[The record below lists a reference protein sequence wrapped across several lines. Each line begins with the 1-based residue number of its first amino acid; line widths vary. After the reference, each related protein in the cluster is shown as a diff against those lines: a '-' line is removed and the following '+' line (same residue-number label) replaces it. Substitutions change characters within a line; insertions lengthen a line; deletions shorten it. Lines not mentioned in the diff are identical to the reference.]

1 MKSTP
6 MEVNWK
12 KNLVF
17 VGISQFLAMV
27 GFGCCM
33 PFIPLLMRNTLNI
46 TDDSVRGVFV
56 SAYYF
61 ASMISLC
68 VATTVWGMLA
78 DKFGRKIML
87 LRASYGAAIFYPML
101 AFAPNVWVL
110 ITIRFFCSFFSG
122 TVNPAQ
128 TLLVSTTP
136 SDKHGFVLGTLST
149 STWSGNMLGYLA
161 GGLIVHYT
169 HDNYKIAFL
178 TCGVIYLISGLLV
191 HLFVRE
197 NFVRPAKTAADG
209 KAAKPKY
216 KFRDLATPAVIWLL
230 VMFLLMGIS
239 RRIEQPFLA
248 EQVRAVH
255 GDEGAAFFTGIIS
268 AAAALGGV
276 ISGILIGHLCDRMPP
291 RKLLIPILVLS
302 GVATVVQA
310 IAKDIPLDF
319 TIGTYHI
326 SCFKVEPGC
335 TWEEAAKNGMY
346 HISCIKGIWV
356 LIVARFFTYLAAG
369 GLQPV
374 LQVMLT
380 KVTPPELKGTFFG
393 WSGSVNTA
401 GGIVCS
407 FFSAGIAYTWGV
419 RGIFLAAATLMFLM
433 IPLTFPT
440 VRACLKEYRCDPDAT
455 AKDLREK
462 KIA

>member
-1 MKSTP
+1 MSG
-6 MEVNWK
+6 EVPLAINWK

-17 VGISQFLAMV
+17 VGISQFLAMI

-33 PFIPLLMRNTLNI
+33 PFIPLLMRNSLHI
-46 TDDSVRGVFV
+46 ADDHVRGVFV
-56 SAYYF
+56 AAYYF
-61 ASMISLC
+61 AGMVSLC
-68 VATTVWGMLA
+68 VATTVWGILA
-78 DKFGRKIML
+78 DRFGRKIML

-169 HDNYKIAFL
+169 HDNYKVAFL

-191 HLFVRE
+191 HIFAKE
-197 NFVRPAKTAADG
+197 NFVRPVRTTSDG
-209 KAAKPKY
+209 KKAAPKY
-216 KFRDLATPAVIWLL
+216 RFRDLATPAVIWLL

-248 EQVRAVH
+248 EQVRVVQ
-255 GDEGAAFFTGIIS
+255 GDDGAAFFTGIIS

-291 RKLLIPILVLS
+291 RKLLIPILLLS

-310 IAKDIPLDF
+310 LAKDIPLEL
-319 TIGTYHI
+319 TIGT
-326 SCFKVEPGC
+326 
-335 TWEEAAKNGMY
+335 Y

-356 LIVARFFTYLAAG
+356 LIAARFFTYLAAG

-407 FFSAGIAYTWGV
+407 FFSAGIAYAYGV
-419 RGIFLAAATLMFLM
+419 RGIFLAAAALMFLM

-462 KIA
+462 KA

>member
-1 MKSTP
+1 MEETP
-6 MEVNWK
+6 RLAVNWK

-17 VGISQFLAMV
+17 IGLSQFLAMV

-33 PFIPLLMRNTLNI
+33 PFIPLLLRENLHI
-46 TDDSVRGVFV
+46 TDDHIRGVFV
-56 SAYYF
+56 SAYYL
-61 ASMISLC
+61 AGMLSLC

-78 DKFGRKIML
+78 DRFGRKIML
-87 LRASYGAAIFYPML
+87 LRASYAAAIFYPLL

-110 ITIRFFCSFFSG
+110 IGIRFVCSFFSG

-136 SDKHGFVLGTLST
+136 EEKHGFVLGALST

-161 GGLIVHYT
+161 GGMIVHYF
-169 HDNYKIAFL
+169 NYRAAFM

-191 HLFVRE
+191 HIFVRE
-197 NFVRPAKTAADG
+197 NFVKPVKKPSEG
-209 KAAKPKY
+209 KAETAQKHR
-216 KFRDLATPAVIWLL
+216 FRDLATPAVVWLL
-230 VMFLLMGIS
+230 TMFLLMGIS

-255 GDEGAAFFTGIIS
+255 GDAGAGFWTGIIS

-276 ISGILIGHLCDRMPP
+276 ISGILIGYLCDRMPP
-291 RKLLIPILVLS
+291 RKLLIPVLAVS
-302 GVATVVQA
+302 GTMTTLQA
-310 IAKDIPLDF
+310 LAP
-319 TIGTYHI
+319 TI
-326 SCFKVEPGC
+326 E
-335 TWEEAAKNGMY
+335 
-346 HISCIKGIWV
+346 V
-356 LIVARFFTYLAAG
+356 LIAARFCTYLAAG

-393 WSGSVNTA
+393 WSGSVSTA
-401 GGIVCS
+401 GGIICS
-407 FFSAGIAYTWGV
+407 FISAGIAFYIGV
-419 RGIFLAAATLMFLM
+419 RGIFMAAALMMFLM
-433 IPLTFPT
+433 VPLTIPT
-440 VRACLKEYRCDPDAT
+440 VRACLREYRVDPDAT

-462 KIA
+462 KA

>member
-1 MKSTP
+1 
-6 MEVNWK
+6 MEAALGLAVNWK

-17 VGISQFLAMV
+17 IGISQFLAMV

-33 PFIPLLMRNTLNI
+33 PFIPLLLRENLHI
-46 TDDSVRGVFV
+46 VDDHVRGVFV
-56 SAYYF
+56 SAYYL
-61 ASMISLC
+61 AGMLSLC

-78 DKFGRKIML
+78 DRFGRKIML

-110 ITIRFFCSFFSG
+110 IGIRFVCSFFSG

-136 SDKHGFVLGTLST
+136 EDKHGFVLGALST
-149 STWSGNMLGYLA
+149 STWSGNMLGYLT
-161 GGLIVHYT
+161 GGLIVHYFDYRT
-169 HDNYKIAFL
+169 AFL

-191 HLFVRE
+191 HIFVRE
-197 NFVRPAKTAADG
+197 NFVRPAKKTASAKTAA
-209 KAAKPKY
+209 PKHR
-216 KFRDLATPAVIWLL
+216 FRDLATPAVIWLL

-248 EQVRAVH
+248 EQVRVVH
-255 GDEGAAFFTGIIS
+255 GDAGAGFWTGMIS
-268 AAAALGGV
+268 AGAALGGV
-276 ISGILIGHLCDRMPP
+276 ISGILIGYLCDRMPP
-291 RKLLIPILVLS
+291 RKLLIPVLLLS
-302 GVATVVQA
+302 GTATVVQA
-310 IAKDIPLDF
+310 LSP
-319 TIGTYHI
+319 
-326 SCFKVEPGC
+326 
-335 TWEEAAKNGMY
+335 N
-346 HISCIKGIWV
+346 IWV
-356 LIVARFFTYLAAG
+356 LIAARFFTYLAAG

-380 KVTPPELKGTFFG
+380 KVTAPELKGTFFG

-407 FFSAGIAYTWGV
+407 FLSAGIVYYIGV
-419 RGIFLAAATLMFLM
+419 RGIFIAAATLLFLM
-433 IPLTFPT
+433 VPLTFPT
-440 VRACLKEYRCDPDAT
+440 VRACLKEYRVDPDAT

-462 KIA
+462 KV

>member
-1 MKSTP
+1 MNEKVP
-6 MEVNWK
+6 LEINWK
-12 KNLVF
+12 KNLIF
-17 VGISQFLAMV
+17 VGISQFLAMI

-33 PFIPLLMRNTLNI
+33 PFIPLLMRNNLHI
-46 TDDSVRGVFV
+46 VDDSIRGVFV

-61 ASMISLC
+61 SGMISLC
-68 VATTVWGMLA
+68 IATTVWGMLA
-78 DKFGRKIML
+78 DRFGRKIML
-87 LRASYGAAIFYPML
+87 LRASYGAAIFYPLL

-161 GGLIVHYT
+161 GGLIVHYF
-169 HDNYKIAFL
+169 DYKTAFM
-178 TCGVIYLISGLLV
+178 TCGIIYLISGLLV
-191 HLFVRE
+191 QIFVRE
-197 NFVRPAKTAADG
+197 NFVRPVKRPDG
-209 KAAKPKY
+209 GKPEKLKY
-216 KFRDLATPAVIWLL
+216 KFRDLATPAVVWLL

-239 RRIEQPFLA
+239 RRIEHPFLA
-248 EQVRAVH
+248 EQVRVVN
-255 GDEGAAFFTGIIS
+255 GDNGAAFFTGIIS
-268 AAAALGGV
+268 AAAALGGI
-276 ISGILIGHLCDRMPP
+276 ISGIIIGHLCDRVAP
-291 RKLLIPILVLS
+291 RKLLIPVLLLS
-302 GVATVVQA
+302 GIATTIQA
-310 IAKDIPLDF
+310 FAPNI
-319 TIGTYHI
+319 T
-326 SCFKVEPGC
+326 
-335 TWEEAAKNGMY
+335 
-346 HISCIKGIWV
+346 V

-369 GLQPV
+369 GMQPI

-393 WSGSVNTA
+393 WSGSVSTA
-401 GGIVCS
+401 GGIICS
-407 FFSAGIAYTWGV
+407 FISAGIVYYFNV
-419 RGIFLAAATLMFLM
+419 RGIFATAAGLMFLM

-462 KIA
+462 NA

>member
-1 MKSTP
+1 MEETP
-6 MEVNWK
+6 RLAVNWK

-17 VGISQFLAMV
+17 IGLSQFLAMV

-33 PFIPLLMRNTLNI
+33 PFIPLLLRENLHI
-46 TDDSVRGVFV
+46 TDDHIRGVFV
-56 SAYYF
+56 SAYYL
-61 ASMISLC
+61 AGMLSLC

-78 DKFGRKIML
+78 DRFGRKIML
-87 LRASYGAAIFYPML
+87 LRASYAAAVFYPLL

-110 ITIRFFCSFFSG
+110 IGIRFVCSFFSG

-136 SDKHGFVLGTLST
+136 EEKHGFVLGALST

-161 GGLIVHYT
+161 GGMIVHYF
-169 HDNYKIAFL
+169 NYRAAFM

-191 HLFVRE
+191 HIFAKE
-197 NFVRPAKTAADG
+197 NFVKPVKKPSEG
-209 KAAKPKY
+209 KAETAPKHR
-216 KFRDLATPAVIWLL
+216 FRDLATPAVVWLL
-230 VMFLLMGIS
+230 TMFLLMGIS

-255 GDEGAAFFTGIIS
+255 GDAGAGFWTGIIS

-276 ISGILIGHLCDRMPP
+276 ISGILIGYLCDRMPP
-291 RKLLIPILVLS
+291 RKLLIPVLAVS
-302 GVATVVQA
+302 GTMTTLQA
-310 IAKDIPLDF
+310 LAP
-319 TIGTYHI
+319 TI
-326 SCFKVEPGC
+326 E
-335 TWEEAAKNGMY
+335 
-346 HISCIKGIWV
+346 V
-356 LIVARFFTYLAAG
+356 LIAARFCTYLAAG

-393 WSGSVNTA
+393 WSGSVSTA
-401 GGIVCS
+401 GGIICS
-407 FFSAGIAYTWGV
+407 FISAGIAFYIGV
-419 RGIFLAAATLMFLM
+419 RGIFMAAALMMFLM
-433 IPLTFPT
+433 VPLTIPT
-440 VRACLKEYRCDPDAT
+440 VRACLREYRVDPDAT

-462 KIA
+462 KA

>member
-1 MKSTP
+1 MEETP
-6 MEVNWK
+6 RLAVNWK

-17 VGISQFLAMV
+17 IGISQFLAMV

-33 PFIPLLMRNTLNI
+33 PFIPLLMRNTLHI

-61 ASMISLC
+61 AGMISLC
-68 VATTVWGMLA
+68 VATTVWGILA
-78 DKFGRKIML
+78 DRFGRKIML
-87 LRASYGAAIFYPML
+87 LRASYGAAIFYPLL

-161 GGLIVHYT
+161 GGLIVHFT
-169 HDNYKIAFL
+169 HDNYKVAFL
-178 TCGVIYLISGLLV
+178 TCGFIYLISGLLV
-191 HLFVRE
+191 HIFVRE
-197 NFVRPAKTAADG
+197 NFVRPVRTDSKG
-209 KAAKPKY
+209 KKDAPKY
-216 KFRDLATPAVIWLL
+216 KFRELATPAVIWLL

-248 EQVRAVH
+248 EQVRVVH
-255 GDEGAAFFTGIIS
+255 GDDGAAFFTGIIS

-291 RKLLIPILVLS
+291 RKLLIPILLFS
-302 GVATVVQA
+302 GIATAVQA
-310 IAKDIPLDF
+310 LAKDIPVNI
-319 TIGTYHI
+319 TIGSIHI
-326 SCFKVEPGC
+326 SCLG
-335 TWEEAAKNGMY
+335 
-346 HISCIKGIWV
+346 GIWI
-356 LIVARFFTYLAAG
+356 LIIARFFTYLAAG

-407 FFSAGIAYTWGV
+407 FMSAGIAFCFGV
-419 RGIFLAAATLMFLM
+419 RGIFLAAAILMFLM
-433 IPLTFPT
+433 IPLTIPT
-440 VRACLKEYRCDPDAT
+440 VRACLKEYRVDPDAT

-462 KIA
+462 KL

>member
-1 MKSTP
+1 MTANVP
-6 MEVNWK
+6 LEVNWR
-12 KNLVF
+12 KNLIF

-33 PFIPLLMRNTLNI
+33 PFIPLLMRNNLHI
-46 TDDSVRGVFV
+46 VDDHIRGVFV
-56 SAYYF
+56 STYYF
-61 ASMISLC
+61 AGMISLC
-68 VATTVWGMLA
+68 IATTVWGMLA
-78 DKFGRKIML
+78 DRFGRKIML

-101 AFAPNVWVL
+101 AFAPNVWCL
-110 ITIRFFCSFFSG
+110 IAIRFFCSFFSG

-161 GGLIVHYT
+161 GGMIVHFT
-169 HDNYKIAFL
+169 HDNYKVAFM
-178 TCGVIYLISGLLV
+178 TCGIIYLISGLLV
-191 HLFVRE
+191 HIFVRE
-197 NFVRPAKTAADG
+197 NFVRPAKRADGG
-209 KAAKPKY
+209 KAAKLKY
-216 KFRDLATPAVIWLL
+216 KFSELATPAVVWLL

-248 EQVRAVH
+248 EQVRTVH
-255 GDEGAAFFTGIIS
+255 GDNGAAFFTGIIS

-276 ISGILIGHLCDRMPP
+276 ISGIVIGHLCDRMPP
-291 RKLLIPILVLS
+291 RKLLIPILLLS
-302 GVATVVQA
+302 GTATTVQA
-310 IAKDIPLDF
+310 FAPNI
-319 TIGTYHI
+319 T
-326 SCFKVEPGC
+326 
-335 TWEEAAKNGMY
+335 
-346 HISCIKGIWV
+346 V
-356 LIVARFFTYLAAG
+356 LIAARFFTYLAAG

-393 WSGSVNTA
+393 WSGSVSTA

-407 FFSAGIAYTWGV
+407 FMSAGIVYCLNV
-419 RGIFLAAATLMFLM
+419 RGIFATAAGLMFLM

-462 KIA
+462 KA

>member
-1 MKSTP
+1 MGEAVP
-6 MEVNWK
+6 QLAVNWK

-33 PFIPLLMRNTLNI
+33 PFIPLLMRNNLHI

-56 SAYYF
+56 STYYF
-61 ASMISLC
+61 AAMISLC
-68 VATTVWGMLA
+68 IATTVWGMLA
-78 DKFGRKIML
+78 DRFGRKIML
-87 LRASYGAAIFYPML
+87 LRASYGAAIFYPLL

-110 ITIRFFCSFFSG
+110 ILIRFFCSFFSG

-169 HDNYKIAFL
+169 HDNYKVAFL

-191 HLFVRE
+191 HIFVRE
-197 NFVRPAKTAADG
+197 NFVRPVKTAADG
-209 KAAKPKY
+209 KPAKPKY
-216 KFRDLATPAVIWLL
+216 RFRDLATPAVVWLL
-230 VMFLLMGIS
+230 AMFLIMGIS
-239 RRIEQPFLA
+239 RRIEHPFLA
-248 EQVRAVH
+248 EQVRVVQ
-255 GDEGAAFFTGIIS
+255 GDNGAAFFTGIIS

-291 RKLLIPILVLS
+291 RKLLIPILLIS
-302 GVATVVQA
+302 GIATMIQA
-310 IAKDIPLDF
+310 LARDIPVKI
-319 TIGTYHI
+319 TIGSI
-326 SCFKVEPGC
+326 E
-335 TWEEAAKNGMY
+335 
-346 HISCIKGIWV
+346 IDCIKGIWI
-356 LIVARFFTYLAAG
+356 LIAARFLTYLAAG

-393 WSGSVNTA
+393 WSGSVSTA
-401 GGIVCS
+401 GGIICS
-407 FFSAGIAYTWGV
+407 FMSASIAYFVGV
-419 RGIFLAAATLMFLM
+419 RGIFVAAASLMFLM

-462 KIA
+462 KC

>member
-1 MKSTP
+1 MSEEAP
-6 MEVNWK
+6 LAVNWK
-12 KNLVF
+12 KNLIF

-33 PFIPLLMRNTLNI
+33 PFIPLLMRNSLHI
-46 TDDSVRGVFV
+46 ADDSVRGVFV

-61 ASMISLC
+61 AGMISLC
-68 VATTVWGMLA
+68 IATTVWGILA
-78 DKFGRKIML
+78 DRFGRKIML

-110 ITIRFFCSFFSG
+110 IAIRFFCSFFSG

-169 HDNYKIAFL
+169 HDNYKVAFL

-191 HLFVRE
+191 HIFAKE
-197 NFVRPAKTAADG
+197 HFVRPTKTAADG
-209 KAAKPKY
+209 KPAKPKY
-216 KFRDLATPAVIWLL
+216 RFRDLATPAVIWLL

-248 EQVRAVH
+248 EQVRVVH
-255 GDEGAAFFTGIIS
+255 GDDGAAFFTGIIS

-276 ISGILIGHLCDRMPP
+276 ISGILIGHLCDRMAP
-291 RKLLIPILVLS
+291 RKLLIPILFIS
-302 GVATVVQA
+302 GLATVVQA
-310 IAKDIPLDF
+310 LAKDIPIDF
-319 TIGTYHI
+319 TLGGVH
-326 SCFKVEPGC
+326 F
-335 TWEEAAKNGMY
+335 
-346 HISCIKGIWV
+346 SCIKGIWV
-356 LIVARFFTYLAAG
+356 LIAARFFTYLAAG

-407 FFSAGIAYTWGV
+407 FMSAGIAYTYGV
-419 RGIFLAAATLMFLM
+419 RGIFLTAAALMFLM

-455 AKDLREK
+455 AKDLRENR
-462 KIA
+462 A

>member
-1 MKSTP
+1 MDDTP
-6 MEVNWK
+6 RLAINWK

-17 VGISQFLAMV
+17 IGLSQFLAMV

-33 PFIPLLMRNTLNI
+33 PFIPLLLRENLHI
-46 TDDSVRGVFV
+46 VDDSIRGVFV
-56 SAYYF
+56 SAYYL
-61 ASMISLC
+61 AGMTSLC
-68 VATTVWGMLA
+68 VASTVWGILA
-78 DKFGRKIML
+78 DRFGRKIML
-87 LRASYGAAIFYPML
+87 LRASYAAAIFYPML

-110 ITIRFFCSFFSG
+110 IGIRFVCSFFSG

-161 GGLIVHYT
+161 GGLIVHYFT
-169 HDNYKIAFL
+169 YRAAFM

-191 HLFVRE
+191 HIFAQE
-197 NFVRPAKTAADG
+197 NFVKPEKKPADG
-209 KAAKPKY
+209 NAKNTPEHR
-216 KFRDLATPAVIWLL
+216 FRDLATPAVVWLL
-230 VMFLLMGIS
+230 TMFLLMGIS

-248 EQVRAVH
+248 EQVRVVH
-255 GDEGAAFFTGIIS
+255 GDAGAGFWTGIIS

-276 ISGILIGHLCDRMPP
+276 ISGMLTGYLCDRLPP
-291 RKLLIPILVLS
+291 RKLLIPVLLIS
-302 GVATVVQA
+302 GTMTVLQA
-310 IAKDIPLDF
+310 LSP
-319 TIGTYHI
+319 TIQ
-326 SCFKVEPGC
+326 
-335 TWEEAAKNGMY
+335 
-346 HISCIKGIWV
+346 V
-356 LIVARFFTYLAAG
+356 LIAARFFTYLAAG
-369 GLQPV
+369 GLQPI

-407 FFSAGIAYTWGV
+407 FMSAGIAYYIGV
-419 RGIFLAAATLMFLM
+419 RGIFMAAAFLMFLM

-440 VRACLKEYRCDPDAT
+440 ICACLKEYRVHPDAT
-455 AKDLREK
+455 AKDLREGK
-462 KIA
+462 A